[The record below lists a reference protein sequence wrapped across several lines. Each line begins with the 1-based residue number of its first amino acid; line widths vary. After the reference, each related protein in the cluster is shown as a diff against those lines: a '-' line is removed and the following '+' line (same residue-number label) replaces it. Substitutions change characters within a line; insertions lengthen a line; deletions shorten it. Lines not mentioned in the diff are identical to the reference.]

1 MGYDYLVKKGTE
13 LIISVS
19 VYHGKKSSSYEFK
32 IPVSKGNEIYY
43 EFYIKDG
50 DLESR

>member
-13 LIISVS
+13 LTISVS
-19 VYHGKKSSSYEFK
+19 VYHGDKPSSHEFK
-32 IPVSKGNEIYY
+32 IPVSKGNKIYY